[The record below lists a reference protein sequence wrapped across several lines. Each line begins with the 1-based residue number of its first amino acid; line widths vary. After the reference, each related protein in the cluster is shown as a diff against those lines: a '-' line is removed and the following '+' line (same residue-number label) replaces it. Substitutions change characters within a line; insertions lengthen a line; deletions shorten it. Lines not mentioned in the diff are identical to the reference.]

1 MECSDAEFIAE
12 KTSISVVPNFR
23 HDKVYLIAGDVGP
36 FEPNLPV
43 QVPLWMALNL
53 KQRQKCR
60 IVPPAWL
67 SKEYLED
74 KKQEEIDSPLFTKMP
89 SDHYLEVTQMLFDVA
104 ATDIPDASEVQTLV
118 KDIWDIRLAKLR
130 SSVDAFVKSDE
141 VHARIDHLTV
151 MEINT
156 VRRLLSAALCHLN
169 RLRQFGFCRWKY
181 RVLATALLLRAKYSE
196 VQGND
201 AACNHHH
208 HHQDST

>member
-1 MECSDAEFIAE
+1 MECSDAEFLAGE
-12 KTSISVVPNFR
+12 TKISVVPNFR
-23 HDKVYLIAGDVGP
+23 HDKLYLIAGDVGP

-53 KQRQKCR
+53 KRRQKCR

-67 SKEYLED
+67 SKEYLET

-89 SDHYLEVTQMLFDVA
+89 SEHYMEVTQMLFDVTA
-104 ATDIPDASEVQTLV
+104 ADIPDASEVQTLI

-130 SSVDAFVKSDE
+130 SSVDAFVRSDE

-156 VRRLLSAALCHLN
+156 MRQLLAAALRHLN
-169 RLRQFGFCRWKY
+169 RLRQG
-181 RVLATALLLRAKYSE
+181 LGDASSSQS
-196 VQGND
+196 QGV
-201 AACNHHH
+201 
-208 HHQDST
+208 

>member
-67 SKEYLED
+67 SKEYLEN

-104 ATDIPDASEVQTLV
+104 AADIPDASEVQTLV

-169 RLRQFGFCRWKY
+169 RLRQGSGDGSSSQSQ
-181 RVLATALLLRAKYSE
+181 VL
-196 VQGND
+196 
-201 AACNHHH
+201 
-208 HHQDST
+208 